1 MKKLSKKLDN
11 LKAES
16 IEIYNKN
23 NSKIDDSGVY
33 LSQLMQIIEIISQNV
48 IRKNHIELKDQVQ
61 KYLDDFTKN
70 I

>member
-1 MKKLSKKLDN
+1 MKKLSKKLKN

-16 IEIYNKN
+16 IAIYNKN

-61 KYLDDFTKN
+61 KYLDDFTNN